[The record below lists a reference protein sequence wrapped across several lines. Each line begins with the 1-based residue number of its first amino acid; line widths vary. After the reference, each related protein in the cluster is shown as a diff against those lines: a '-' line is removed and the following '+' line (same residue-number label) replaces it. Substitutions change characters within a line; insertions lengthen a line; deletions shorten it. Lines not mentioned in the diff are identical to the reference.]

1 MISSTPLL
9 TGLAMAVLCIAWA
22 SILLPMNRLP
32 LAARVLVIFIITLL
46 LMLPLSELPGWYYVR
61 GIFGDSSI
69 TALFFYTAI
78 ILQQNFSWPL
88 FQKDEL
94 VLLRRLTLAAALLLY
109 PFALGL
115 TQFDSYRLGY
125 SNLWLVV
132 IILIITLFCWQKK
145 YYFMALMMTAA
156 VAACSLQLLE
166 SHNLWD
172 YLLDP
177 LFIIAVILTR
187 PGPRHQGYVPG

>member
-177 LFIIAVILTR
+177 LFFIAVILTW
-187 PGPRHQGYVPG
+187 PGSRHQGYIPE

>member
-1 MISSTPLL
+1 MISTTPLL
-9 TGLAMAVLCIAWA
+9 TGLAMAVLCIAWT
-22 SILLPMNRLP
+22 SILLPMHRLP
-32 LAARVLVIFIITLL
+32 LAARVLVIFTITLL
-46 LMLPLSELPGWYYVR
+46 LMLPLAELPVWYYVR
-61 GIFGDSSI
+61 GVFGDSSV
-69 TALFFYTAI
+69 TALCFYTAI

-132 IILIITLFCWQKK
+132 IILLITLFCWLQK
-145 YYFMALMMTAA
+145 YYFLALIMTAA
-156 VAACSLQLLE
+156 VTACSLQLLE

>member
-1 MISSTPLL
+1 MISTTPLL
-9 TGLAMAVLCIAWA
+9 TGLAMCVLCLAWA

-46 LMLPLSELPGWYYVR
+46 LMLPLSEVPGWYYVR
-61 GIFGDSSI
+61 GIFGDSSV

-132 IILIITLFCWQKK
+132 IILIFSLFCWLQK
-145 YYFMALMMTAA
+145 YYSMALIMTAA
-156 VAACSLQLLE
+156 VTACSQQLLE

-177 LFIIAVILTR
+177 LFFIAVILTWHL
-187 PGPRHQGYVPG
+187 PRHQGYLPE

>member
-1 MISSTPLL
+1 MISTTPLL

-132 IILIITLFCWQKK
+132 IVLIITLFCWQKK

-156 VAACSLQLLE
+156 VTACSLQLLE

-177 LFIIAVILTR
+177 LLFIAVILTW
-187 PGPRHQGYVPG
+187 PGSRHQGYIPE

>member
-132 IILIITLFCWQKK
+132 IILLITLFCWLQK
-145 YYFMALMMTAA
+145 YYFLALIMTAA
-156 VAACSLQLLE
+156 VTACSLQLLE

-177 LFIIAVILTR
+177 LFIIAVILTW
-187 PGPRHQGYVPG
+187 PGPRYQGYAPG